1 MARILIHML
10 REHGHLLPT
19 VRLARSL
26 ASAGHAVEHLL
37 TPSWRGFARQHGLP
51 LREYLGHV
59 YPPGSETVWAQMGEA
74 ERAADFE
81 ARLEQRTAWLLAG
94 GLVREY
100 ERARPDLV
108 LGDVFDV
115 SIPLAA
121 HRVGVPLVQ
130 LSTSVFQ
137 GREPGVPPITSSLP
151 WGPDEGS
158 RRAADEA
165 WERLQAE
172 RRARASHDWY
182 LGYVDLLVAA
192 HGFPRD
198 RITWDGAVAPDFPA
212 LPQLVL
218 CPRAFEFPRPLPER
232 CCYDVPSLD
241 ARDEVLDDETA
252 AWLGD
257 APLVYCAFGTQ
268 VQWRPGYRRLY
279 DEVLAL
285 ARRRLALR
293 WLVATGAA
301 WQAHYAAL
309 APANVRVVAHA
320 PQHAALRRA
329 RLMLSVGGLGTIKE
343 CIGLGVPM
351 VLLPSREGYDPPGNA
366 ARAAHHGLARV
377 LDPERAD
384 AEVLARA
391 VDAGL
396 AGEHRAAVERM
407 RLAFVEAEAE
417 GSTEGLAL
425 VERALAG
432 RA

>member
-1 MARILIHML
+1 MARVLIHML

-19 VRLARSL
+19 VKLARAL
-26 ASAGHAVEHLL
+26 VRAGHVVEHLL
-37 TPSWRGFARQHGLP
+37 TPSWQSFADAHGLR
-51 LREYLGHV
+51 LRPYLEHA
-59 YPPGSETVWAQMGEA
+59 YPRGSELAWERMGQA
-74 ERAADFE
+74 ERAADLE
-81 ARLEQRTAWLLAG
+81 ARQQQRTAWLLAG

-100 ERARPDLV
+100 ERAAPDLV

-121 HRVGVPLVQ
+121 HVAGVRLVQ

-137 GREPGVPPITSSLP
+137 GREPGVPPLTSGLR
-151 WGPDEGS
+151 WGPDAFS

-165 WERLQAE
+165 WARLHAE
-172 RRARASHDWY
+172 RSARATSDGY
-182 LGYVDLLVAA
+182 LGYVQRLVEA
-192 HGFPRD
+192 HDFPRD
-198 RITWDGAVAPDFPA
+198 HISWEGAVAPDFPA
-212 LPQLVL
+212 LTQLVL

-241 ARDEVLDDETA
+241 ARPQVIDDDTL

-257 APLVYCAFGTQ
+257 ASLVYCAFGTQ

-285 ARRRLALR
+285 ARRRPALR

-301 WQAHYAAL
+301 WRDDYAAS
-309 APANVRVVAHA
+309 APANARVVAHV
-320 PQHAALRRA
+320 PQHAVLRRA
-329 RLMLSVGGLGTIKE
+329 RLMITVGGLGSIKE
-343 CIGLGVPM
+343 CVWLGVPM

-366 ARAAHHGLARV
+366 ARAAHHGLAHV

-384 AEVLARA
+384 AGALARA
-391 VDAGL
+391 VDAVV
-396 AGEHRAAVERM
+396 AGKPAAAVQRMRAA
-407 RLAFVEAEAE
+407 FVAAE
-417 GSTEGLAL
+417 GSSRGVER

-432 RA
+432 RP

>member
-1 MARILIHML
+1 MARILIHVL

-19 VRLARSL
+19 VRLARAL
-26 ASAGHAVEHLL
+26 AAAGHEVEHLL
-37 TPSWRGFARQHGLP
+37 TPSWQGFARAHGLR
-51 LREYLGHV
+51 LRPYLEHA
-59 YPPGSETVWAQMGEA
+59 YPAGSETAWAHMTEA
-74 ERAADFE
+74 EREADAA
-81 ARLEQRTAWLLAG
+81 ARLRVRTEWLLAG

-121 HRVGVPLVQ
+121 HRAGVRLVQ

-137 GREPGVPPITSSLP
+137 GREPGVPPVTSGLG
-151 WGPDEGS
+151 WGPDDAS

-165 WERLQAE
+165 WERLHAE
-172 RRARASHDWY
+172 RRARAGRDWY
-182 LGYVDLLVAA
+182 LDYVDRLVRA

-218 CPRAFEFPRPLPER
+218 CPSAFEFPRPLPTR
-232 CCYDVPSLD
+232 CRYDVPSLEERPE
-241 ARDEVLDDETA
+241 ALDHETL

-257 APLVYCAFGTQ
+257 APLAYCAFGTQ

-279 DEVLAL
+279 DAVLEL
-285 ARRRLALR
+285 ARRRPALR

-301 WQAHYAAL
+301 WQPGYAAV
-309 APANVRVVAHA
+309 APPGARVVAHA
-320 PQHAALRRA
+320 PQHAVLRRA
-329 RLMLSVGGLGTIKE
+329 RLMISVGGLGTIKE
-343 CIGLGVPM
+343 CVWYGVPM
-351 VLLPSREGYDPPGNA
+351 VLLPSGEGYDPPGNA
-366 ARAAHHGLARV
+366 ARAAHHGLARA
-377 LDPERAD
+377 LDPARAD
-384 AEVLARA
+384 ADAIARA
-391 VDAGL
+391 VDAAL
-396 AGEHRAAVERM
+396 AGEHDAAMERM
-407 RLAFVEAEAE
+407 RTAFVAAEASPWGIE
-417 GSTEGLAL
+417 L